1 ILGAHL
7 GVSQLPC
14 RNPKQK
20 VFLCAKRIAGQLL
33 VRKDDAIQWFQR
45 EGFDPSEFIC
55 LLNSEKELDQARNE
69 LTQLNEYCKQ
79 EVQKVVHAHHK
90 DFLEA
95 SRNIQDVEVL
105 VDELRNYVSGSVA
118 VVANLVDLPTFPKQ
132 VASSSSS
139 ADDVLHDQKAPSAW
153 ETVLAL
159 QEQLMQDLQVAVAEQ
174 DVSVARSL
182 LNAGREMIAI
192 VDRDG
197 AQLTSHANC
206 DTLPSWRY
214 AFESALAAQKA
225 ILIEELHRQLLQTN
239 SSTLERR
246 HAAQNLGLI
255 VGPSQAA
262 QALLGCHSLR
272 VRAAQQCLLKQHS
285 AAGGDPDGVEYAGGL
300 AQRTFLAIGAAAE
313 DVRAVF
319 PSPVSS
325 AGAAGSDS
333 SPQAAAVLP
342 PVSALVV
349 QWASD
354 EARHCAALL
363 CRHAL
368 TPFVAT
374 GMAVGALL
382 CVGLAL
388 VFCVALESSYGLSL
402 RVPFLE
408 ELWPLL
414 EAIVQRH
421 LHRLRE
427 EASASAS
434 VDATN
439 AALQAVAGTSASPG
453 VTLLGGDST
462 PQLSGFTGVR
472 GLNAE
477 VAQPAGAPNT
487 SKNESPAS
495 AALAG
500 LTCLPMLIPELKA
513 LAEGLASI
521 ASSQAVA
528 VLRQGVLSIFETIC
542 DKVQASLVRLVGS
555 NNGGGVGKGSATQGA
570 LLAAYVSKAE
580 RVLRT
585 FAEVDIQRS
594 LEPLASVC
602 GSAAPPELLLPFL
615 VPFNELLST
624 LPEPALEVAPAESD
638 LSQQRLQP
646 QRSLGLLDRIRA
658 ELEAEQDLQ
667 GRGSDGRRGKD
678 TPPQAAEA
686 GEVGQTMATSA
697 AVPTASAAVAV
708 ASEVRGDSDVS
719 EGRVLGFR
727 GPLAGPSGEAGR
739 RGAMR
744 RVDKIEAPGGAAF
757 GQSVDQYGVA
767 NDIPQRRRQAQSVH
781 TAAEHAEAN
790 GNVRWDTASKPSA
803 PMDQRAQIA
812 PDLEPEPFVQRQQ
825 CSDNPLA
832 NDDDAV
838 AGRPPQLQD
847 PHEEEAAERAFTRRR
862 RRVALESTL
871 DDAGNENERP
881 SEAAT
886 ISVRRPRSLSRGR
899 ERMSGRPDTGA
910 SLGGDSFGRRA
921 SSVDPQHQLTAKT
934 AVLSAMVGDLN
945 ITSSGR
951 RSASP
956 REGQNRIV
964 NRQPGSDDDKEKAAM
979 EMRDGNTAAA
989 PRRHGRERAVRFQH
1003 PATSGPTSGA
1013 AGTSTAAEEVSARRS
1028 QEPGA
1033 QGPMEVPN
1041 EQRAQQEMGSVV
1053 YTRAAHAQ
1061 EEPGGFGDELPV
1073 VLPRFRRKASEPTQ
1087 VGSSSQTNLHHGDD
1101 EIGASATRKIR
1112 TARREQ
1118 SDSEKPE
1125 PSRRSES
1132 VDGQISP
1139 GPQSSPRA
1147 LAGVKS
1153 LPDEDVERQ
1162 QQRRVLRRTRAAEQA
1177 RFEQPYDENTTSLTT
1192 AAAAGSIAT
1201 VPGGRGRSPEQGPAP
1216 RGAVDG
1222 ATSKARGAASEPEE
1236 LPSVSVAATSERTNP
1251 SGFSIKPSARKPN
1264 RFGVVLSDDEDDP
1277 VLAPKLRRPRV
1288 ARVGAAAAA
1297 ASASSETE
1305 TQQPGNPVGSTAPAQ
1320 TGVVTA
1326 VAAAQESVGAAR
1338 RERVADASVQEECVR
1353 GMAEGKK
1360 LSLRQRAV
1368 VLQDTDETLLAGRSA
1383 QNAPTRNRDLFSASV
1398 PDPQLPANEAAL
1410 AEPGAANEVASAARV
1425 VARSDV
1431 TGKPQTARERLAAR
1445 MAAKAAA
1452 SEGLL

>member
-1 ILGAHL
+1 M
-7 GVSQLPC
+7 SK
-14 RNPKQK
+14 PK
-20 VFLCAKRIAGQLL
+20 AKGYPIRKAGQLL
-33 VRKDDAIQWFQR
+33 VRKDDAIKWFQR

-132 VASSSSS
+132 VVLSSSN
-139 ADDVLHDQKAPSAW
+139 ADDVLHDQQAPSDW

-159 QEQLMQDLQVAVAEQ
+159 QAQLMQDLQVAVAEQ

-182 LNAGREMIAI
+182 LNAGRDMIAI

-206 DTLPSWRY
+206 DTLPGWRY

-225 ILIEELHRQLLQTN
+225 ILIEELQRQLLQTN

-262 QALLGCHSLR
+262 QALMGCHSLR
-272 VRAAQQCLLKQHS
+272 VHAAQQCLLKQHS

-325 AGAAGSDS
+325 AGAAGHDS

-382 CVGLAL
+382 CVRLAL
-388 VFCVALESSYGLSL
+388 VFCVALESSYGLAL

-439 AALQAVAGTSASPG
+439 AALQAVTGNSASPG
-453 VTLLGGDST
+453 VTVLGGDST
-462 PQLSGFTGVR
+462 ELSGFTGVR
-472 GLNAE
+472 SLNAE
-477 VAQPAGAPNT
+477 VAQPAGGPNT
-487 SKNESPAS
+487 SKNNPPAS

-500 LTCLPMLIPELKA
+500 LTCLPTLIPELKA

-528 VLRQGVLSIFETIC
+528 VLRQGVLSIFKAIC

-555 NNGGGVGKGSATQGA
+555 NTGGGVGKGSTTQGA

-594 LEPLASVC
+594 LEPLACVC

-624 LPEPALEVAPAESD
+624 LPEPALEVLAPAESD
-638 LSQQRLQP
+638 LSQRRLQP
-646 QRSLGLLDRIRA
+646 HQSGGIRV
-658 ELEAEQDLQ
+658 ELAAEQD
-667 GRGSDGRRGKD
+667 RRERDSDGRRGKD
-678 TPPQAAEA
+678 ATSKAAEA
-686 GEVGQTMATSA
+686 REVGQTVATSA
-697 AVPTASAAVAV
+697 ALPLASAAVAG

-719 EGRVLGFR
+719 EGRVRAFR
-727 GPLAGPSGEAGR
+727 GALAGPSGEAGR

-744 RVDKIEAPGGAAF
+744 RVDNTETPGGAPAF

-767 NDIPQRRRQAQSVH
+767 NDMPQRRRLAQGVH
-781 TAAEHAEAN
+781 AAAEPAD
-790 GNVRWDTASKPSA
+790 GDGKVRWGIASEPSA
-803 PMDQRAQIA
+803 PRCQQAQIA
-812 PDLEPEPFVQRQQ
+812 PDLEPEPWVQRQQ
-825 CSDNPLA
+825 RSDDLLVK
-832 NDDDAV
+832 DDDAV
-838 AGRPPQLQD
+838 AGRPPQLQGPQED
-847 PHEEEAAERAFTRRR
+847 ETAERAFSHRR
-862 RRVALESTL
+862 RRVALDSSL

-886 ISVRRPRSLSRGR
+886 ISVQRPRSLSRGH
-899 ERMSGRPDTGA
+899 ERMSGGPDTDA
-910 SLGGDSFGRRA
+910 SLRVDTSGRRA

-934 AVLSAMVGDLN
+934 AVLSTVAEDPS

-951 RSASP
+951 WSASP
-956 REGQNRIV
+956 REGQNRIAS
-964 NRQPGSDDDKEKAAM
+964 RQPESDDGNKNAPVG
-979 EMRDGNTAAA
+979 MRDGNVAA
-989 PRRHGRERAVRFQH
+989 PRRHGRERAVRFQN
-1003 PATSGPTSGA
+1003 PATSGA
-1013 AGTSTAAEEVSARRS
+1013 AGTLTTAEGVFTRRS
-1028 QEPGA
+1028 QDPDAHVPYE
-1033 QGPMEVPN
+1033 QEV
-1041 EQRAQQEMGSVV
+1041 GSVV
-1053 YTRAAHAQ
+1053 YTRAANAEEEQ
-1061 EEPGGFGDELPV
+1061 EGVGDELPV
-1073 VLPRFRRKASEPTQ
+1073 VLPRVRRKASQPAQ
-1087 VGSSSQTNLHHGDD
+1087 VGGSPQTNLQHDD
-1101 EIGASATRKIR
+1101 EKMRASVTRKIR
-1112 TARREQ
+1112 TTRREQ
-1118 SDSEKPE
+1118 SESEKPE
-1125 PSRRSES
+1125 PSRRGES

-1147 LAGVKS
+1147 WADVKL
-1153 LPDEDVERQ
+1153 LPDEDVARQ
-1162 QQRRVLRRTRAAEQA
+1162 RQWGLRRT
-1177 RFEQPYDENTTSLTT
+1177 RFEQPYGENATSLTT
-1192 AAAAGSIAT
+1192 AAAVSSIT
-1201 VPGGRGRSPEQGPAP
+1201 SVPGGRGRSPEQGPAP

-1222 ATSKARGAASEPEE
+1222 ATSDARGAASDRA
-1236 LPSVSVAATSERTNP
+1236 SVSVVATSERANP
-1251 SGFSIKPSARKPN
+1251 SGFSIKPGARKPN
-1264 RFGVVLSDDEDDP
+1264 RFGVVLSDDEDGP
-1277 VLAPKLRRPRV
+1277 ASAPKLRRPRV

-1297 ASASSETE
+1297 AASSESE
-1305 TQQPGNPVGSTAPAQ
+1305 TQQHGNPEDSSTTAQ
-1320 TGVVTA
+1320 TGAATA

-1338 RERVADASVQEECVR
+1338 RERGVDASEQEECVR
-1353 GMAEGKK
+1353 VMAEGKN

-1368 VLQDTDETLLAGRSA
+1368 VPKDADETLLAGRST
-1383 QNAPTRNRDLFSASV
+1383 QDAPTRNRDLFSASV
-1398 PDPQLPANEAAL
+1398 ADPHLRVNEAAL
-1410 AEPGAANEVASAARV
+1410 PEPGAANEVASAARV
-1425 VARSDV
+1425 GTRSDV
-1431 TGKPQTARERLAAR
+1431 AGKPQTARERLAAR
-1445 MAAKAAA
+1445 MAAKGAA
-1452 SEGLL
+1452 SEELL